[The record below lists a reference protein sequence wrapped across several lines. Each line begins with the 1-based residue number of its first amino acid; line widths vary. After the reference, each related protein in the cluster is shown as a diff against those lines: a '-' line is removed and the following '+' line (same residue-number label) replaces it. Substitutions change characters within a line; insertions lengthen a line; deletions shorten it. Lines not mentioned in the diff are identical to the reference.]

1 MAGWGPGSFENEDAQ
16 DWLSKLNSL
25 TLDDLHPIF
34 TRAADNEDYLEAPES
49 SRAIAA
55 AEAIATLRGVPP
67 NATPKQVSDW
77 VSAAKSKSKD
87 GSLEDTAGLALRAI
101 QRVRTN
107 SELKDLWL
115 EADGLNEWSANLRDL
130 EQRLASSP
138 TPERI
143 PRPQPPPLEDAYM
156 TDARTLL
163 RHTVATLAYRGGK
176 AVRNAPASFADY
188 RCGESSR
195 TPGQILAHI
204 GDLFDWALSIAEG
217 HQQFHVST
225 PLPWEKEIERFHAA
239 LKKFDDYLASEAPL
253 HVSPEKLFQGPV
265 ADALT
270 HVGQIA
276 MLRRMAGLPIRGEN
290 YFVADIALASVGPVQ
305 PAPRKEFD

>member
-1 MAGWGPGSFENEDAQ
+1 MAGWGSGSFDNEDAQ
-16 DWLSKLNSL
+16 DWLKRLPGL
-25 TLDDLHPIF
+25 TTDDLQQLLS
-34 TRAADNEDYLEAPES
+34 RVDANAYLEAHES
-49 SRAIAA
+49 SVMIAA
-55 AEAIATLRGVPP
+55 AEAVATVSGAPP
-67 NATPKQVSDW
+67 EAPPRAITDW
-77 VSAAKSKSKD
+77 ARKMEPESLPDLAA
-87 GSLEDTAGLALRAI
+87 LAIRAI

-130 EQRLASSP
+130 EQRLTRS
-138 TPERI
+138 TPSEQITRAQI
-143 PRPQPPPLEDAYM
+143 TPLEDHRM
-156 TDARTLL
+156 TDARSLL

-176 AVRNAPASFADY
+176 AVRNAPANFAEY

-195 TPGQILAHI
+195 TPGEILAHI

-217 HQQFHVST
+217 RQEFHVSA
-225 PLPWEKEIERFHAA
+225 PLPWDKEIERFHAA
-239 LKKFDDYLASEAPL
+239 LKKFDDYLASEGSL

-276 MLRRMAGLPIRGEN
+276 MLRRMAGVPVRGEN
-290 YFVADIALASVGPVQ
+290 YFIADIATGNVGAVQ
-305 PAPRKEFD
+305 PAPHKEFD